1 MSGLIR
7 VPAALPVEPAGTRV
21 RWRTR
26 VGAGRGAPIVADSG
40 HLVGVVIAGQD
51 GEGVA
56 VDAHEISA
64 LLASADDLTLP
75 EPPGS
80 C

>member
-1 MSGLIR
+1 
-7 VPAALPVEPAGTRV
+7 
-21 RWRTR
+21 
-26 VGAGRGAPIVADSG
+26 VADSG